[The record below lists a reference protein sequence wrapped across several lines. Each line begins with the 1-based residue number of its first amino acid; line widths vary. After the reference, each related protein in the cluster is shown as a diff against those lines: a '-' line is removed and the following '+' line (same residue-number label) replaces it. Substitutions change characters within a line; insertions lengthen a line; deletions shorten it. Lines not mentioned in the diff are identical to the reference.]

1 MPSIWFKMSNC
12 KITHLIFQIFRQSV
26 TKNYGKNCYLDN
38 FVFLSPSP
46 LNNVEEQWVKLG
58 SSNEMGSQ
66 HGIGGEGKF

>member
-12 KITHLIFQIFRQSV
+12 KITLNFSDFQTISH
-26 TKNYGKNCYLDN
+26 KNYGKNCYLDN